1 MPRTIQT
8 RSFRASSAA
17 SRKNSRE
24 RGTKVRK
31 ATAIYSVVFLAF
43 VSFRAKNLS
52 SYAMHLL
59 LVHLDLSSKLVKCFE
74 GMQLFLLYFFFTLD
88 KCVCVCV
95 CVVLTHIHILQHCT
109 YYYFNQYTYIYS
121 HFIFTSYR
129 ISNII
134 INF

>member
-43 VSFRAKNLS
+43 VSFRAKDLS

-74 GMQLFLLYFFFTLD
+74 GMQLFYFNFFLLSIN
-88 KCVCVCV
+88 VCCSHTH
-95 CVVLTHIHILQHCT
+95 THIIALHILL
-109 YYYFNQYTYIYS
+109 F
-121 HFIFTSYR
+121 
-129 ISNII
+129 
-134 INF
+134 